1 MLEKLYVEST
11 ETTPRVVFDKESGL
25 FIISGRSL
33 PEDTDKFYKPILDWL
48 TLYKDECNP
57 TTDFVFNFEYYNS
70 SSLRKVVDILT
81 ALKAISLNSK
91 LTIKWYYDDGDE
103 TSLENAEDL
112 RFAVNLPIEII
123 MN

>member
-11 ETTPRVVFDKESGL
+11 ETTPRVVLDKEMGK

-33 PEDTDKFYKPILDWL
+33 PEDTDKFYEPIINWL
-48 TLYKDECNP
+48 TLYNRESNAH
-57 TTDFVFNFEYYNS
+57 TEFVFNYEYYNS

-81 ALKAISLNSK
+81 VLKSISLSSN
-91 LTIKWYYDDGDE
+91 LTIKWYYEDGDE

-112 RFAVNLPIEII
+112 KFAVNLPIEII